1 MCGAFLSFPSSIF
14 FSPCKAFPLAR
25 VKQRRNQKRS
35 IIFLSSIYILYYT
48 IYTILSGHRRYSS
61 PFSPLH
67 LSCLLPLLFKR
78 RQICSCFQLKK
89 TDAPVLFTVFNMC
102 VDMGVAK
109 SLLLSKSHLLSK
121 RRSNFEPPSVI
132 ISLFRRLA
140 SAC

>member
-1 MCGAFLSFPSSIF
+1 MTYVWGFSLISILHFLFPLQG
-14 FSPCKAFPLAR
+14 FSPCKSQAEAQSKAIHYISL
-25 VKQRRNQKRS
+25 QY
-35 IIFLSSIYILYYT
+35 IYTILYY
-48 IYTILSGHRRYSS
+48 ILSGHRRYSS

>member
-1 MCGAFLSFPSSIF
+1 MTYVWGFSLISILHFLRLFPLQESSRGAIKSDPLY
-14 FSPCKAFPLAR
+14 FSP
-25 VKQRRNQKRS
+25 V
-35 IIFLSSIYILYYT
+35 YILYT
-48 IYTILSGHRRYSS
+48 IYTISGHRRYSS
-61 PFSPLH
+61 PFSPLL

-121 RRSNFEPPSVI
+121 RRSNFEPPPVI
-132 ISLFRRLA
+132 ISLFSRLA